1 VFVCTHILTVRTQ
14 VFLFKANYGTAV
26 AGAPFFMSL
35 KTSIK
40 ITILKNAIHFWRI
53 AHKGNAADNMDMQ
66 KITFSLWYLSQKPVC

>member
-1 VFVCTHILTVRTQ
+1 
-14 VFLFKANYGTAV
+14 
-26 AGAPFFMSL
+26 MSL
-35 KTSIK
+35 KTSTK